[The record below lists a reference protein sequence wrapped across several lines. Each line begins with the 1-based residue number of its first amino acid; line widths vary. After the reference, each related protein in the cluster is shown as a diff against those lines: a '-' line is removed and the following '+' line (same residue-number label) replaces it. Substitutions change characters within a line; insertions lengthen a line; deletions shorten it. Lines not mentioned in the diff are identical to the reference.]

1 MNILVLDTETT
12 GIIRDYTSPDAPH
25 LASIAAAIYDTDTR
39 RVQSSLNL
47 MVSPDG
53 WEMPAEAEAVNNLST
68 DHLVQYGVSLPV
80 VMEAF
85 TAFTGPAQLV
95 VGHNVVFDC
104 KMIAS
109 ALYRLDRLDAL
120 NEWMQLN
127 TYCTM
132 NKAKRI
138 VNAKTA
144 TGRLKNPKL
153 TEAYEFI
160 FERPLE
166 RAHSANADMIATLE
180 LYLALQQYEDDSVS
194 L

>member
-1 MNILVLDTETT
+1 MKILVLDTETT
-12 GIIRDYTSPDAPH
+12 GLIRDYTSPDAPH
-25 LASIAAAIYDTDTR
+25 LASIAACIYDTDAR
-39 RVQSSLNL
+39 RVQASLNL
-47 MVSPDG
+47 MVRPDG
-53 WEMPAEAEAVNNLST
+53 WEMPAEAEAVNGLST
-68 DHLVQYGVSLPV
+68 DHLVQYGIRLST

-104 KMIAS
+104 KVVAS
-109 ALYRLDRLDAL
+109 ALYRLDHLDEL
-120 NEWMQLN
+120 DEWMKLD

-132 NKAKRI
+132 TKAKRI

-180 LYLALQQYEDDSVS
+180 LYLALQQYDTDVS